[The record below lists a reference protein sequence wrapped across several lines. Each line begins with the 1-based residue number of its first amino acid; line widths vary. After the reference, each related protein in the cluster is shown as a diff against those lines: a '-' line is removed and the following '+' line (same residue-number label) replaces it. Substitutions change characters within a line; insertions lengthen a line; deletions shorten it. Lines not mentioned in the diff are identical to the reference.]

1 VKNILNKLQTLA
13 KSKPVMPK
21 MTFLRKQLD
30 SVEKHFIKGGKL
42 EKLHPLY
49 DAIDTFLFVPGY
61 KTENG
66 PHVRDSIDLK
76 RSMIFVVLALLPC
89 LLFGIYNTGYQSNLL
104 YDANYGQN
112 HIFTNIVN
120 NVWVG
125 LLTVLPIYIVT
136 YSVGG
141 ICEAIFSIVRKHEIN
156 EGFLVTGMLIPLTL
170 PPDIPLWMVGVAT
183 AFGIVIG
190 KEIFGGTGFNI
201 FNPALVARAFL
212 FFAYPAHMSG
222 DKVWVVK
229 PASYYPLG
237 SMDYMTKATPLGDL
251 ANTIY
256 DGSIPYSS
264 DIIGYSWS
272 EMFFGLVPGSIGETS
287 TLCVLLGALFLIIT
301 GIGSWRTMFGCLAGM
316 FFMTLIL
323 NYIVGPLFA
332 KENIF
337 LFVGPQ
343 WHFVIG
349 SYAFAT
355 VFMATDPVSSA
366 HTERGRYYYGF
377 LIGLMGVLIRV
388 LNPAYPEGMM
398 LAVLFANGFAPL
410 IDYYVVQA
418 NIARRHK
425 RSLRR
430 VTDKGQLQFE
440 KDVVSSLEEPN
451 TKIDV
456 EQKVLR
462 RVISKE

>member
-1 VKNILNKLQTLA
+1 MKNIINRLQVLA
-13 KSKPVMPK
+13 KTGPTMPK
-21 MTFLRKQLD
+21 MTFLRNQLD
-30 SVEKHFIKGGKL
+30 KVEKHFLHGGKL

-76 RSMIFVVLALLPC
+76 RSMIFVVIALLPC
-89 LLFGIYNTGYQSNLL
+89 LLFGIFNTGYQSNLL
-104 YDANYGQN
+104 YDSSYASNS
-112 HIFTNIVN
+112 FMSNIIN
-120 NVWVG
+120 NLWVG
-125 LLTVLPIYIVT
+125 TITVLPIYIVT
-136 YSVGG
+136 YTVGG
-141 ICEAIFSIVRKHEIN
+141 ICEAIFSVVRKHEIN

-170 PPDIPLWMVGVAT
+170 PPDIPLWMVAVAT

-212 FFAYPAHMSG
+212 FFAYPAYMSG

-229 PASYYPLG
+229 PSWYYPSG
-237 SMDYMTKATPLGDL
+237 ESVEYMTKATPLGDL
-251 ANTIY
+251 ANASY
-256 DGSIPYSS
+256 SGKIPYVS
-264 DIIGYSWS
+264 DVVEYSWFD
-272 EMFFGLVPGSIGETS
+272 MFIGFVPGSIGETS
-287 TLCVLLGALFLIIT
+287 TLCVLIGALFLIMT
-301 GIGSWRTMFGCLAGM
+301 GIGSWRTMIGCVFGML
-316 FFMTLIL
+316 FMTIIL

-332 KENIF
+332 KENVF

-343 WHFVIG
+343 WHLVIG

-366 HTERGRYYYGF
+366 HTEQGRYYYGF

-410 IDYYVVQA
+410 IDYYVVKA
-418 NIARRHK
+418 NIVRREKKNKLVLAHSSNPKFNKPAVDTAAPEVGISSARIQGK
-425 RSLRR
+425 
-430 VTDKGQLQFE
+430 TPK
-440 KDVVSSLEEPN
+440 
-451 TKIDV
+451 
-456 EQKVLR
+456 
-462 RVISKE
+462 